1 MRPYVHGL
9 SHVTL
14 GGDEKKVE
22 CDFLPIFYVD
32 TSPSLYVC
40 PPFYPIYLSISL
52 PTYTHRPTPVV
63 NQPSTPSIVSTYFMA
78 IRDNRITSRH
88 QSVSKSD
95 YLLPARV
102 HSLSLSLVLQTFW
115 CIKSTSSFYCISQ
128 RNIKGFLSG
137 GLVEIKLFSSLN
149 LQD

>member
-1 MRPYVHGL
+1 MKKKLNATSSRSFMQIHLHPSMCVHL
-9 SHVTL
+9 SIPT
-14 GGDEKKVE
+14 
-22 CDFLPIFYVD
+22 IY
-32 TSPSLYVC
+32 PSLY
-40 PPFYPIYLSISL
+40 LS
-52 PTYTHRPTPVV
+52 THTDTHTPVV

-128 RNIKGFLSG
+128 RNIKGFLFG